1 MRASSTRGED
11 LHTDRGSSF
20 GTRRSRSVD
29 DAEKDHTS
37 LGFQGRCIAILVG
50 ILIVANPELR
60 VLLILVDALG
70 LELVILILAIQLRG
84 WLPAIRVVLKSACSR
99 CCEGSFFIVR
109 GVLPLFGAVL
119 PGQGPVVPVITA
131 VRGQRDATLIR
142 RR

>member
-1 MRASSTRGED
+1 
-11 LHTDRGSSF
+11 
-20 GTRRSRSVD
+20 V
-29 DAEKDHTS
+29 EKDHTS

-99 CCEGSFFIVR
+99 KGLWC
-109 GVLPLFGAVL
+109 PLSLRSADSGTHL
-119 PGQGPVVPVITA
+119 
-131 VRGQRDATLIR
+131 
-142 RR
+142 